1 MPLRSAEEVFNR
13 LVDAGTANRLRQLGR
28 VHLLVDNRAVP
39 GEDGG
44 RRGNGGNLCEDLLAQ
59 LHTNLSEFLALI
71 IDQPHTTIDLVTQEA
86 ILSDQR
92 VIAQPEVV
100 VHRF

>member
-1 MPLRSAEEVFNR
+1 MP
-13 LVDAGTANRLRQLGR
+13 GK
-28 VHLLVDNRAVP
+28 
-39 GEDGG
+39 DGG
-44 RRGNGGNLCEDLLAQ
+44 RRGNGGNLCQGLLAQ

-71 IDQPHTTIDLVTQEA
+71 IGQPHTTVDLVAQEA
-86 ILSDQR
+86 ILSGQI